1 MRSPLPDSGN
11 LEAGIVE
18 DSRPSRLSRVHDNVR
33 DLLRR
38 SVQGNGSAAISPASP
53 WTNSHDLNILPSP
66 VTAKSGTEKQSP
78 RSNVRPTSTTDSTP
92 TTPPEEIPG
101 VLFPPWRHQEPANRP
116 DTAAVDNTRAAAA
129 NDHPDLSSPALSV
142 FIHQKQ
148 IERQQQAWK
157 RRHAKPR
164 KHKQERHRNPPSNAV
179 QWTISIILAC
189 VVCGLLGTCKYPP
202 SSKQQNYATQH

>member
-1 MRSPLPDSGN
+1 M
-11 LEAGIVE
+11 E
-18 DSRPSRLSRVHDNVR
+18 DSRTSRLSRVHDNVR

-38 SVQGNGSAAISPASP
+38 SLLGNGSAVTSPASP
-53 WTNSHDLNILPSP
+53 WAHSHDFNILPGP
-66 VTAKSGTEKQSP
+66 VTAKPGIEKQSP
-78 RSNVRPTSTTDSTP
+78 RASVRSTSPTESSP
-92 TTPPEEIPG
+92 TTLPDEIPG

-116 DTAAVDNTRAAAA
+116 DTAVIDNTRVLTS
-129 NDHPDLSSPALSV
+129 NEHPDFSSPALSI

-164 KHKQERHRNPPSNAV
+164 KHKQERHRPPSNAV

-189 VVCGLLGTCKYPP
+189 VVCGLLGTCK
-202 SSKQQNYATQH
+202 

>member
-38 SVQGNGSAAISPASP
+38 SVLGNGSAVTSPVSP
-53 WTNSHDLNILPSP
+53 WAHSHDFNILPSP
-66 VTAKSGTEKQSP
+66 AIAKAGTEKQSP
-78 RSNVRPTSTTDSTP
+78 RSNVRPTSPTEPTP
-92 TTPPEEIPG
+92 TTPPDEIPG

-116 DTAAVDNTRAAAA
+116 DPAVIDNTRVLTA
-129 NDHPDLSSPALSV
+129 NEHPDLSSPALSI

-164 KHKQERHRNPPSNAV
+164 KHKQERHRSPPSNAV

-189 VVCGLLGTCKYPP
+189 VVCGLLGTCK
-202 SSKQQNYATQH
+202 